1 MFRTMSLNM
10 LVPLVLRIGLAV
22 LFVYSGFIKIV
33 GTDVHWGATWLPN
46 YPDLVQPL
54 AAPIQ
59 VAVAWSELIG
69 GLLLALGL
77 MTRLAALGIAL
88 IMGGTIYWYT
98 GVQGFK
104 SGYDYNF
111 AVIVMCV
118 ALLISGGGTLAVD
131 RLIRIKRRMFT

>member
-1 MFRTMSLNM
+1 MSLNM

-22 LFVYSGFIKIV
+22 LFAYSGFIKIV
-33 GTDVHWGATWLPN
+33 GPNVHWGATWIDPN
-46 YPDLVQPL
+46 LVEPL

-118 ALLISGGGTLAVD
+118 ALIISGGGTLAVD